1 MIAGAIENEIK
12 AFDAS
17 LSRLRIEIGS
27 TWAVFI
33 DGQVKATF
41 AEFDKA
47 AEYAVRELGNRDYII
62 RHTNEHTAHIPFIA
76 IDA

>member
-17 LSRLRIEIGS
+17 LSKLRIEIGS
-27 TWAVFI
+27 AWAVFI
-33 DGQVKATF
+33 DGKVQAAF
-41 AEFDKA
+41 PDFDKA
-47 AEYAVRELGNRDYII
+47 ADFAVRELGDRDYII